1 MRKQQGLTLIGMLF
15 TVIVVCIA
23 GLVIMRVVPVYIQH
37 FEVKRSISALEN
49 IDAAEFSTDTAANA
63 MVLRKR
69 LANQFTI
76 NGLDDIKL
84 DEVNIVPDG
93 RGNFNIN
100 VKYTVV
106 RPLFYN
112 ISLMFNFDE
121 TKEVNIGKK

>member
-1 MRKQQGLTLIGMLF
+1 MRKEQGITLIGMLF

-23 GLVIMRVVPVYIQH
+23 GLVIMRVIPVYIQH
-37 FEVKRSISALEN
+37 FEVKRSINALEN

-76 NGLDDIKL
+76 NGLDEIKL
-84 DEVNIVPDG
+84 DELNIVPDG
-93 RGNFNIN
+93 QGNFNIS

>member
-1 MRKQQGLTLIGMLF
+1 MRNQQGLTLIGMLF

-49 IDAAEFSTDTAANA
+49 IEAAEFSTDTAANA

-93 RGNFNIN
+93 QGNFNIN

>member
-1 MRKQQGLTLIGMLF
+1 MRKQQGITLIGMLF

-76 NGLDDIKL
+76 NGLDEIKL

-93 RGNFNIN
+93 QGNFNIN

>member
-49 IDAAEFSTDTAANA
+49 IEAAEFSTDTAANA

-93 RGNFNIN
+93 QGNFNIN
-100 VKYTVV
+100 VKYTVI